1 MKATLTNYMALIG
14 LLGLVFTSC
23 DNSLTN
29 NDDPTNNGNISNKHD
44 YAIAT
49 SVTASGNTTNILL
62 SAPNLAEGSVSA
74 KNNGLVN
81 DGASQWVFFKD
92 KYLYAL
98 TYNQG
103 NASTTRSYVRTSSGN
118 IVARSGEYSM
128 KRYSTYGIFD
138 KYIITASTGD
148 ASLDKADANGYLPK
162 TLLISYLDAEKETY
176 HSNDTEREEYSA
188 ENFLGNGEWVT
199 LSGIEE
205 RDGQLFSAP
214 IPMGLSQYGAA
225 IDGGKWIKPGNEDLV
240 KTENGGSNS
249 SSYKKGE
256 LQWTQYPNECYVAI
270 FADES
275 MTEKKLIRTDKISY
289 ATGRYKS
296 RYYQSIFKD
305 EQGDVYVFSP
315 SYAKSMTDE
324 RQRTTLP
331 AGVVRIP
338 AGQDDF
344 DSYYCNIEAL
354 SGGLSF
360 ERMWYIG
367 NNNFLMLM
375 YDRPLSETGFIANQL
390 AIFNSAEKSLKCVDG
405 LPAKENITSF
415 GTQVHYEAGV
425 AYIAITT
432 NNDYASVY
440 VIRPDSNPIA
450 IKGLQTD
457 VTQINAIGKLLANN

>member
-1 MKATLTNYMALIG
+1 MKTSITNCIATLT
-14 LLGLVFTSC
+14 LLLPIFTSC
-23 DNSLTN
+23 DNSLTDK
-29 NDDPTNNGNISNKHD
+29 DDIINNGGVTNTD
-44 YAIAT
+44 AYAIAT

-62 SAPNLAEGSVSA
+62 STPSLGEGSVSA
-74 KNNGLVN
+74 INNGLVN

-103 NASTTRSYVRTSSGN
+103 NASTTRSYVRSSSGN

-128 KRYSTYGIFD
+128 KRYTTYGIYD
-138 KYIITASTGD
+138 KYIITASSGD
-148 ASLDKADANGYLPK
+148 ASLDKADVNGYLPK
-162 TLLISYLDAEKETY
+162 TLLISYLDAEKETC
-176 HSNDTEREEYSA
+176 HSNNTELEEYSA

-256 LQWTQYPNECYVAI
+256 LQWTQYPNECYIAI
-270 FADES
+270 FNDES
-275 MTEKKLIRTDKISY
+275 MTDKKLIRTDKISY

-296 RYYQSIFKD
+296 RYYQTIFKD

-324 RQRTTLP
+324 RQRTNLP

-338 AGQDDF
+338 AGKDDF
-344 DSYYCNIEAL
+344 DSYYCNIESL

-360 ERMWYIG
+360 QRMWYIG

-375 YDRPLSETGFIANQL
+375 YDRPLSESGVIANQL
-390 AIFNSAEKSLKCVDG
+390 AIFNSAKKTLKWVDG
-405 LPAKENITSF
+405 LPEKENITSF

-432 NNDYASVY
+432 SNDYACVY
-440 VIRPDSNPIA
+440 VINPDNIPLA
-450 IKGLQTD
+450 TKGLQTD
-457 VTQINAIGKLLANN
+457 VTEINAIGKLSSN